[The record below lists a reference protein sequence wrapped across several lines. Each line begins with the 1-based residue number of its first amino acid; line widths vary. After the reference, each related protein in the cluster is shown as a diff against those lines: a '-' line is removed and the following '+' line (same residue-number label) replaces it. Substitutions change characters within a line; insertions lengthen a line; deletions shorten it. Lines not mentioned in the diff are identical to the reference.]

1 MLVSSPCRNVLK
13 KMGFEQTEPALQ
25 RVRGD
30 VDWAG
35 QTHSQQEPNGQE
47 VIKKPFNI
55 QRTAR
60 WNFCRKENS
69 PRNLF
74 KEENAQEF
82 TKKTIQRIHATLFR
96 GHRVVGGL
104 ISYQAAG
111 DLPVHGSN
119 LFARKCWILVIHVDK
134 DSNIVRLDSVLPVQT
149 LRNFPIEKLY
159 GEVVMVRLDSG
170 LLLNLRDSD
179 DLSLN
184 RALLTINYL
193 YNAGAKVILVSNWL
207 QSNASRLLSKEAFAD
222 HLSAL
227 LKVKV
232 VPANDASAIMQFKMK
247 NVENADV
254 LLLDNLTNDK
264 EEVANSYEFSKTLS
278 SGVSI
283 FVNDAF
289 SLSHR
294 VLASTVG
301 VARFCHASVA
311 GFHFEEELLQLM
323 KISETKKQPY
333 VAIIG
338 GSNFLKKA
346 NTLHILAST
355 CDGLIFIG
363 KLAFQIMNGLG
374 LSVPAHL
381 VEHDAVKKALELI
394 KLTHRRK
401 IPIYFQKDFLCVK
414 VGKPELLEIYTYN
427 EILAGWMPVDLGP
440 VSMKETSSMLSTCKK
455 VILIGSVSFGSLEE
469 DNVKTSQL
477 ASVLERISKNGSEV
491 ILIGN
496 AACKAFAGKSS
507 YSNQYSVFRNASVA
521 WEFLKGTKLPGV
533 AALDKAFQ
541 YNLNWDTIFAD
552 PTKPIAVDI
561 GSGNG
566 LFILKVARKC
576 TDLNF
581 LGLEINRKCPNPDFN
596 REDQRWRMVQ
606 RGLVEAIMDLLITN
620 GKVFLQS
627 DIETVTTRMK
637 HLFITYGKGKLVVD
651 GDARDWME
659 ENPFGV
665 RTDWEQHVIERGA
678 PMYRIVLKKV

>member
-1 MLVSSPCRNVLK
+1 MMLQASSSIHRSQYHFDSSLPLKSLMFRQANPSHTISRPQSCRWIDFLSGSWRSSCSQFKSFCSQVLDSCN
-13 KMGFEQTEPALQ
+13 TC
-25 RVRGD
+25 D
-30 VDWAG
+30 
-35 QTHSQQEPNGQE
+35 
-47 VIKKPFNI
+47 IKK
-55 QRTAR
+55 
-60 WNFCRKENS
+60 
-69 PRNLF
+69 
-74 KEENAQEF
+74 
-82 TKKTIQRIHATLFR
+82 
-96 GHRVVGGL
+96 
-104 ISYQAAG
+104 
-111 DLPVHGSN
+111 
-119 LFARKCWILVIHVDK
+119 DK
-134 DSNIVRLDSVLPVQT
+134 DTNIDRLDSVLPVQT

-159 GEVVMVRLDSG
+159 GEVVMVRLDSA
-170 LLLNLRDSD
+170 LLLNLRVSD

-184 RALLTINYL
+184 RAILTIKYL
-193 YNAGAKVILVSNWL
+193 YNAGAKVILASNWP
-207 QSNASRLLSKEAFAD
+207 QANASRLLSKEAFAD

-232 VPANDASAIMQFKMK
+232 VPANDASAILQFKMK

-254 LLLDNLTNDK
+254 LLLDNLTNNK

-346 NTLHILAST
+346 NTLHVLAST

-363 KLAFQIMNGLG
+363 KLAFQIMNGFG
-374 LSVPAHL
+374 LSVPTHL
-381 VEHDAVKKALELI
+381 VEHDAVKEALELI
-394 KLTHRRK
+394 KLTQQRK
-401 IPIYFQKDFLCVK
+401 IPIYFQKDFVCVK
-414 VGKPELLEIYTYN
+414 VGKPELVEIYAYN
-427 EILAGWMPVDLGP
+427 EILAGWVPVDLGP
-440 VSMKETSSMLSTCKK
+440 VSMKETSSMLSTCK
-455 VILIGSVSFGSLEE
+455 
-469 DNVKTSQL
+469 
-477 ASVLERISKNGSEV
+477 
-491 ILIGN
+491 
-496 AACKAFAGKSS
+496 
-507 YSNQYSVFRNASVA
+507 
-521 WEFLKGTKLPGV
+521 
-533 AALDKAFQ
+533 AFQ
-541 YNLNWDTIFAD
+541 YNLNWHAIFAD

-581 LGLEINRKCPNPDFN
+581 LGLEINRKLVQRCLDNLHQSEFKNGYFISTNATSTFRSIVSSYPGDLVLVAIQCPNPDFN

-606 RGLVEAIMDLLITN
+606 RGLVEAILDLLITN

-627 DIETVTTRMK
+627 DIKTVTTRMK

-651 GDARDWME
+651 GDDRDWME

-665 RTDWEQHVIERGA
+665 QTDWEQHVIERGA
-678 PMYRIVLKKV
+678 PMYRIILKKV

>member
-1 MLVSSPCRNVLK
+1 
-13 KMGFEQTEPALQ
+13 
-25 RVRGD
+25 
-30 VDWAG
+30 
-35 QTHSQQEPNGQE
+35 
-47 VIKKPFNI
+47 
-55 QRTAR
+55 
-60 WNFCRKENS
+60 
-69 PRNLF
+69 
-74 KEENAQEF
+74 
-82 TKKTIQRIHATLFR
+82 
-96 GHRVVGGL
+96 
-104 ISYQAAG
+104 
-111 DLPVHGSN
+111 
-119 LFARKCWILVIHVDK
+119 
-134 DSNIVRLDSVLPVQT
+134 
-149 LRNFPIEKLY
+149 
-159 GEVVMVRLDSG
+159 MVRLDSA
-170 LLLNLRDSD
+170 LLLNLRVSD

-184 RALLTINYL
+184 RAILTIKYL
-193 YNAGAKVILVSNWL
+193 YNAGAKVILASNWP
-207 QSNASRLLSKEAFAD
+207 QANASRLLSKEAFAD

-232 VPANDASAIMQFKMK
+232 VPANDASAILQFKMK

-254 LLLDNLTNDK
+254 LLLDNLTNNK

-301 VARFCHASVA
+301 VARFCYASVA

-346 NTLHILAST
+346 NTLHVLAST

-363 KLAFQIMNGLG
+363 KLAFQIMNGFG
-374 LSVPAHL
+374 LSVPTHL
-381 VEHDAVKKALELI
+381 VEHDAVKEALELI
-394 KLTHRRK
+394 KLTQQRK
-401 IPIYFQKDFLCVK
+401 IPIYFQKDFVCVK
-414 VGKPELLEIYTYN
+414 VGKPELVEIYAYN
-427 EILAGWMPVDLGP
+427 EILAGWVPVDLGP

-469 DNVKTSQL
+469 DNVRTSQL
-477 ASVLERISKNGSEV
+477 VSVLERISKNGSEV

-521 WEFLKGTKLPGV
+521 WEFLRGTKLPGV
-533 AALDKAFQ
+533 AILD
-541 YNLNWDTIFAD
+541 
-552 PTKPIAVDI
+552 
-561 GSGNG
+561 
-566 LFILKVARKC
+566 
-576 TDLNF
+576 
-581 LGLEINRKCPNPDFN
+581 KCPNPDFN

-606 RGLVEAIMDLLITN
+606 RGLVEAILDLLITN

-651 GDARDWME
+651 GDDRD
-659 ENPFGV
+659 
-665 RTDWEQHVIERGA
+665 
-678 PMYRIVLKKV
+678 

>member
-1 MLVSSPCRNVLK
+1 M
-13 KMGFEQTEPALQ
+13 E
-25 RVRGD
+25 
-30 VDWAG
+30 
-35 QTHSQQEPNGQE
+35 
-47 VIKKPFNI
+47 
-55 QRTAR
+55 
-60 WNFCRKENS
+60 
-69 PRNLF
+69 
-74 KEENAQEF
+74 
-82 TKKTIQRIHATLFR
+82 
-96 GHRVVGGL
+96 
-104 ISYQAAG
+104 
-111 DLPVHGSN
+111 
-119 LFARKCWILVIHVDK
+119 
-134 DSNIVRLDSVLPVQT
+134 
-149 LRNFPIEKLY
+149 
-159 GEVVMVRLDSG
+159 EVVMVRLDSG

-179 DLSLN
+179 NLSLN

-222 HLSAL
+222 HLSVL

-381 VEHDAVKKALELI
+381 VEHDAVKEALELI
-394 KLTHRRK
+394 KLTQRRK

-469 DNVKTSQL
+469 DNVRTSQL

-581 LGLEINRKCPNPDFN
+581 LGLEINRKLVQRCLDNLHQSELKNGYFISTNATSTFRSIVSSYPGDLVLVTIQCPNPDFN

-659 ENPFGV
+659 NPFGV

-678 PMYRIVLKKV
+678 PMYRIILKKV